1 MPTWVVRSLVMCA
14 LAAVAAAVPSGAL
27 GARPA
32 TTGPDGVATVHVKL
46 TAQRMTLSRVRLRL
60 GDTGRF
66 VVRNMTTGRRVF
78 TVGGTSTRPIAPG
91 AQRILLIG
99 FNFRGDYPIRATGP
113 GAAVQR
119 ANFRIV

>member
-14 LAAVAAAVPSGAL
+14 LVAAAVPAAAL
-27 GARPA
+27 AARPA

-46 TAQRMTLSRVRLRL
+46 TAQGMTLSRVRLRL

-66 VVRNMTTGRRVF
+66 VVRNMTSGRRVF

>member
-1 MPTWVVRSLVMCA
+1 MPRWVVRSLVMCG
-14 LAAVAAAVPSGAL
+14 LAAVAVAVPSGAL
-27 GARPA
+27 AAHPA

>member
-1 MPTWVVRSLVMCA
+1 VPTGAVRSLITCA
-14 LAAVAAAVPSGAL
+14 LAGLAAVVPAGAL
-27 GARPA
+27 AARPA

-66 VVRNMTTGRRVF
+66 VVRNMTTGRRIF